1 MFNSL
6 TISIGI
12 FLIAAFIIAVV
23 GAKMTKIADR
33 LADKTGLGEAVVG
46 AFLLFILTSVQTR
59 NFASVLL
66 TLTPHEVSCYFRELI
81 LIDRGSVF

>member
-23 GAKMTKIADR
+23 GIKMTKIADR
-33 LADKTGLGEAVVG
+33 LADKTGLGEALVG
-46 AFLLFILTSVQTR
+46 AFLLLYSDFCTDAKFRVCTSDFDPTR
-59 NFASVLL
+59 SLL
-66 TLTPHEVSCYFRELI
+66 LLSR
-81 LIDRGSVF
+81 IDINRSG